1 MQSEIRSLS
10 TDDCNRTKNMLRVFV
25 GTRLFAVDVYD
36 VVRVKQAD
44 HRRCVIL
51 AHSPMRLGLAHCSIS
66 GLRTSGVWYVSA
78 EPVRLLLV
86 SESVGR
92 QQPMTV
98 NRYPLLEKAISASS
112 TRHLLKLSLVNQE
125 S

>member
-1 MQSEIRSLS
+1 
-10 TDDCNRTKNMLRVFV
+10 MLHVFV
-25 GTRLFAVDVYD
+25 GTRLFAIDVYD

-44 HRRCVIL
+44 NRRCVIL
-51 AHSPMRLGLAHCSIS
+51 AHSPMRRGLAHCSIS

-78 EPVRLLLV
+78 EPVRMLLV

-92 QQPMTV
+92 QQPVTV
-98 NRYPLLEKAISASS
+98 NRYWKKRFLPHQPDIS
-112 TRHLLKLSLVNQE
+112 KLSLANQE